1 MTLYFISLKGQ
12 NNMTNATYVT
22 VERNIL
28 EVNFADTSFETLSRK
43 RTFTDTDDVMSYLS
57 KKGILVD
64 ENNVNFL

>member
-1 MTLYFISLKGQ
+1 
-12 NNMTNATYVT
+12 MTNATYVT

-28 EVNFADTSFETLSRK
+28 EVNFVDTSFETLSRK
-43 RTFTDTDDVMSYLS
+43 RTFTDTADVVSYLT